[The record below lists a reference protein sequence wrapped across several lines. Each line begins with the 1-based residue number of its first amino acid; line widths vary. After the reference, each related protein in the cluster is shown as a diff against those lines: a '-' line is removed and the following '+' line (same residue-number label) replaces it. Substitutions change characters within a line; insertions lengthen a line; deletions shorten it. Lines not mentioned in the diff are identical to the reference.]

1 MRLRRPRLL
10 LPLAALVALALP
22 GTASAALSYGAVPS
36 PSAYANGTVTFEIA
50 AASPGTLT
58 SVLRVDGT
66 AARTASSWPATFTYD
81 TSALGEGAH
90 TFEIVTEV
98 AEDVWVLDRR
108 WTITVDRTPPA
119 SAPMAAGPLVLTT
132 TASAMRLEWWLA
144 GEMGTVEGT
153 ACTTTCRPIDARD
166 LTRLELPVGT
176 TTVRIWIRDRAG
188 NSDPSRA
195 TVWTITRVDPSPAP
209 GVAPAPAAPR
219 PRVDPG
225 LRIVSATASRDRR
238 TVTVGGTLAV
248 PHTNHVSVSVRVRIG
263 RRTKTVRTTAVTSG
277 TGFRATLR
285 LPSARWSAATVTA
298 RVAGSSR
305 YLTVEKRKTVR
316 RR

>member
-1 MRLRRPRLL
+1 M
-10 LPLAALVALALP
+10 
-22 GTASAALSYGAVPS
+22 
-36 PSAYANGTVTFEIA
+36 
-50 AASPGTLT
+50 
-58 SVLRVDGT
+58 
-66 AARTASSWPATFTYD
+66 
-81 TSALGEGAH
+81 
-90 TFEIVTEV
+90 
-98 AEDVWVLDRR
+98 
-108 WTITVDRTPPA
+108 
-119 SAPMAAGPLVLTT
+119 
-132 TASAMRLEWWLA
+132 
-144 GEMGTVEGT
+144 
-153 ACTTTCRPIDARD
+153 
-166 LTRLELPVGT
+166 
-176 TTVRIWIRDRAG
+176 
-188 NSDPSRA
+188 
-195 TVWTITRVDPSPAP
+195 WTITRVDPSPAP